1 MYGKNYNRPNS
12 REERITTVISPPDI
26 PLLIIIACLSLIGV
40 MVVFSSSVAHGIN
53 DFNDHLYFF
62 KKQLVN
68 FIIGTVAM
76 LYFMNRFNY
85 KKIQKKIDL
94 ISNTTIGLLIATHLF
109 GSTIYGSKR
118 WLFFFQPSELAK
130 FACVAII
137 ADGLIHSKN
146 IWDVHF
152 LKRVFSV
159 LVILV
164 LIMLQPDLGTAVV
177 VFLGCLAT
185 CIIGGISMS
194 LLGSGLA
201 TFAML
206 AGFSITHMAHQRER
220 IVGWLNPWADPYDK
234 GYNLIQSW
242 YAISAGGF
250 WGVGFG
256 NSKQK
261 LLWLPLGHID
271 FIFAIFSEEMG
282 FLGCIMLLGLF
293 LGLMHRGFLI
303 AKNCHDEFGKL
314 LAFGMTSVVLA
325 QALINICVAVG
336 LMPVTGVTLPLI
348 SYGGTSVIVTMS
360 MFGILL
366 NISRQKIKRI
376 KGNV

>member
-1 MYGKNYNRPNS
+1 MYERNYSKYDNRN
-12 REERITTVISPPDI
+12 ERITTVISPPDM
-26 PLLIIIACLSLIGV
+26 PLLIIILALSVVGL
-40 MVVFSSSVAHGIN
+40 MAVFSSSVSHGIH
-53 DFNDHLYFF
+53 DFNDQLYFF
-62 KKQLVN
+62 KKQFLN
-68 FIIGTVAM
+68 FVIGTFAM
-76 LYFMNRFNY
+76 VYFIKFNY
-85 KKIQKKIDL
+85 KKIQKHIDL
-94 ISNTTIGLLIATHLF
+94 LSNTMIGLLIATQLF

-130 FACVAII
+130 FACIAII
-137 ADGLIHSKN
+137 ADGLIHSKTLF
-146 IWDVHF
+146 DAHF
-152 LKRVFSV
+152 IKRAFACG
-159 LVILV
+159 VILL

-177 VFLGCLAT
+177 VFLGSVAT
-185 CIIGGISMS
+185 CIIGGISMQ
-194 LLGSGLA
+194 LLMSTLA
-201 TFAML
+201 TFAMV

-250 WGVGFG
+250 WGAGFG
-256 NSKQK
+256 NSRQK
-261 LLWLPLGHID
+261 LMWLPLGHID
-271 FIFAIFSEEMG
+271 FIFAIFAEEMG

-293 LGLMHRGFLI
+293 LALMHRGFLI
-303 AKNCHDEFGKL
+303 AKRCQDPFGKL
-314 LAFGMTSVVLA
+314 LAFGMTSVILS

-336 LMPVTGVTLPLI
+336 LMPVTGVTLPLV

-376 KGNV
+376 KTHV